1 MTLSLVTERLKD
13 LKVYL
18 LWLLNVDDREIKLVT
33 CWDGFPLDMGEFF
46 LVKCNLVSLK
56 NVPAKVKIVSP

>member
-1 MTLSLVTERLKD
+1 
-13 LKVYL
+13 
-18 LWLLNVDDREIKLVT
+18 
-33 CWDGFPLDMGEFF
+33 LDMGEFF